1 MINRLLMEL
10 YDDYEKNNIESL
22 IEFAEK
28 TFPQNGT
35 DKLFVGCVL
44 IMFSRASG
52 FKPRYSISREQLSSI
67 VLAVKEKIGETH
79 LLAFYV
85 DRINT
90 KKGISK
96 YLANV
101 VKDNNIDDYANLILD
116 YLNQFKPDF
125 VKDLKQYSI
134 KIEEYIKNENK

>member
-1 MINRLLMEL
+1 MINILLIEL

-35 DKLFVGCVL
+35 DKLFIGCVL